1 MWNVIIC
8 CLRVCV
14 PYFGSHP
21 MWLSVAPLFPLSG
34 ILMSLQIRWQ
44 RIFSLVQSDT
54 QPPSRLQWKDHQSF
68 IFTIHMKYRMYWM
81 LQVKGLNGKYEI
93 GAILLKTKSLQY
105 NMTMQIY
112 RNKCDFI
119 YPCHILNSNNKKL
132 DFSLSKSIHEFGS
145 PENLIFY
152 GTTV

>member
-1 MWNVIIC
+1 MLPESLCTLLWKSSYVVECCTFVSTKWYTNVTADTLTENFFIGPEWYTTT
-8 CLRVCV
+8 LKVT
-14 PYFGSHP
+14 
-21 MWLSVAPLFPLSG
+21 MK
-34 ILMSLQIRWQ
+34 RW
-44 RIFSLVQSDT
+44 V
-54 QPPSRLQWKDHQSF
+54 QSF

-119 YPCHILNSNNKKL
+119 YFCHILNSNNKKL
-132 DFSLSKSIHEFGS
+132 DFSSSKSIHEFGS